1 MPIRA
6 SKVRIDEAA
15 LAHPAVLRVGDEP
28 YRGLKPL
35 AGVTGSGKTLLAEAL
50 RLGAACTLSAQLGE
64 RRSRST
70 LATAATAC
78 GIRPIDAEFAVC
90 LPELGRKA
98 GVEVG
103 VSEGVEGWTAAPAP
117 EADCAEGRKRLKQA
131 AA

>member
-1 MPIRA
+1 VLIRA
-6 SKVRIDEAA
+6 ARAGGE
-15 LAHPAVLRVGDEP
+15 LPAHTAVLIAGDRP
-28 YRGLKPL
+28 HRGQ
-35 AGVTGSGKTLLAEAL
+35 VAEAL
-50 RLGAACTLSAQLGE
+50 RLGAACTLSSLLGGQLRNALVG
-64 RRSRST
+64 
-70 LATAATAC
+70 AAAAC

>member
-1 MPIRA
+1 MLIHAARA
-6 SKVRIDEAA
+6 GGE
-15 LAHPAVLRVGDEP
+15 LPAHTAVLIAGDRP
-28 YRGLKPL
+28 HRGQ
-35 AGVTGSGKTLLAEAL
+35 VAEAL
-50 RLGAACTLSAQLGE
+50 WLGVGHMLSNLLGGQLRGALAGAAS
-64 RRSRST
+64 
-70 LATAATAC
+70 AC

-90 LPELGRKA
+90 LSGVGIPELGRKA